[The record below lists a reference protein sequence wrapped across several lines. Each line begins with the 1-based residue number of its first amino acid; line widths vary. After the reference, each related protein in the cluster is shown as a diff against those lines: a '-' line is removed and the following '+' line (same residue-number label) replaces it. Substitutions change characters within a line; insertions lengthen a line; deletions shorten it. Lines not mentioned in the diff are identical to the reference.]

1 MNANTTSKHE
11 ELRWRPQGL
20 RCTGV
25 QKEGAPTGK
34 PIPKSLS
41 YLMDV
46 WIGLAFIVAM
56 AVCVGVEYVRYPDIS
71 LNELLLHHLLEL
83 FLFGFVLWGIS
94 WIVLRAVLVAPIQK
108 IFLHLYGVGG
118 GDQSPLVVNTRVREI
133 REIVDAVNI
142 MLWRMKQQAN
152 LKALDPARDEVVQI
166 REKRG
171 HFEME
176 QTNE

>member
-1 MNANTTSKHE
+1 MNANTTSKQE
-11 ELRWRPQGL
+11 ELRWRPQG
-20 RCTGV
+20 RRWTGQ
-25 QKEGAPTGK
+25 QKEETPSGRSIGR
-34 PIPKSLS
+34 SLS
-41 YLMDV
+41 FLVDV
-46 WIGLAFIVAM
+46 WTGLAFIVAM

-83 FLFGFVLWGIS
+83 FLFGFVLCGIS